1 MLGYVQDTTAC
12 ALPHRAPGIRGHAP
26 EPETRFSKAT
36 MPTFLFDASGKPVGF
51 LRGAFIHDMNGN
63 AIGQL
68 RGTHVYKLGGAYVGE
83 LYKDMVLDRHLGNL
97 GNIGHP
103 RDPGNPGH
111 PGNPGNR
118 GVIDYGYADV
128 FAHLLEQ

>member
-1 MLGYVQDTTAC
+1 
-12 ALPHRAPGIRGHAP
+12 
-26 EPETRFSKAT
+26 
-36 MPTFLFDASGKPVGF
+36 
-51 LRGAFIHDMNGN
+51 
-63 AIGQL
+63 L

-118 GVIDYGYADV
+118 GVINYGYADV
-128 FAHLLEQ
+128 FAHLLVP